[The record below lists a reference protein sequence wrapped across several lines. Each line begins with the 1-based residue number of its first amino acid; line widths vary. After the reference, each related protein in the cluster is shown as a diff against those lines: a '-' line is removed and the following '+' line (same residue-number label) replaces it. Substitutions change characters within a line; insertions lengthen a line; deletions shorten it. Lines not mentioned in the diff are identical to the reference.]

1 MRGHIRKRG
10 EDSWELRWYVG
21 RGPDGKKKYKTKT
34 VRGRKSDAQKELN
47 RILTETAR
55 GTYVEPTKMT
65 VAEYVQRWLED
76 IRGTIKDRT
85 HEWYATIMAK
95 HVLPRIGHIALA
107 KLTPLDVQDFYRQLL
122 DADVSPARVNACH
135 RTLKCCLNQAVRWE
149 LIARNPASLAE
160 PPRSPKR
167 DIQTLTPDQIR
178 RLLEVAQPT
187 GRASLYMAAVTTG
200 MREGELLALRWQD
213 VDLEQCVIS
222 VTGTLDRSGNRDTT
236 KTDAGFRRIA
246 IPRALAQALDNLP
259 RKGEYVWCTDEG
271 KPLAHRNLH
280 RQFKNLL
287 KKAGLPDIRFH
298 DLRHTHA
305 TLLLSRSTHPKVVQ
319 ERLGHS
325 TINVTMDV
333 YSHVMPDIQREAAD
347 QIGDILA
354 FKNPESASP

>member
-10 EDSWELRWYVG
+10 EESWELRWYVG

-85 HEWYATIMAK
+85 HEWYATIMVK
-95 HVLPRIGHIALA
+95 HVLPRIGHVALA
-107 KLTPLDVQDFYRQLL
+107 KLTPLDVQDLYRQLL

-160 PPRSPKR
+160 PPRPPKR
-167 DIQTLTPDQIR
+167 EVRTLTPKQVR
-178 RLLEVAQPT
+178 KLLDAARPT
-187 GRASLYMAAVTTG
+187 GQVSLYMAAVATG
-200 MREGELLALRWQD
+200 MRLGELLALRWQD
-213 VDLEQCVIS
+213 VDLKGCVIS
-222 VTGTLDRSGNRDTT
+222 VTGSLDLHGHRDTT
-236 KTDAGFRRIA
+236 KTDSGFRRIA
-246 IPRALAQALDNLP
+246 IPKALVDEIDCLP
-259 RKGEYVWCTDEG
+259 RNGEYVWCTPEG
-271 KPLAHRNLH
+271 KPLSHWNLN
-280 RQFKNLL
+280 RQFKGLL
-287 KKAGLPDIRFH
+287 TKAGLPDIRFH

-305 TLLLSRSTHPKVVQ
+305 TVLLSQSTHPKVVQ

-325 TINVTMDV
+325 SINVTMDI
-333 YSHVMPDIQREAAD
+333 YSHVMPDIQRKAAD
-347 QIGDILA
+347 QIGKALGLEKP
-354 FKNPESASP
+354 KNTKA